1 MSLTRAQ
8 LRSLIEDDII
18 DRSDKSTLVNY
29 AINWGLELIDKTTTA
44 RGYTFADLN
53 KEEITY
59 TTISC
64 DFETTAVDAD
74 TDLITVSIDIPTGT
88 KIVFTSDDTVPT
100 GLTASTDYWAI
111 RASSTTIYVAETYLA
126 AWQGTYV
133 DIEDTGSGTHTV
145 TAYRERLAKP
155 DSCKHIYNIRLIDGA
170 SSRSLI
176 AMPPRRLDL
185 FKPFAIQC
193 TVGKSTHYIEWKD
206 WIQLYP
212 IPDDTYVINIRYNK
226 WMDAF
231 DEDTDTAE
239 VSHIDDIIAKA
250 AAIHVWEI
258 LGEPEQASI
267 MRNAVETALIKSGKL
282 ERMKPD
288 LVIKPNMGSY
298 SRSDSDTQADP
309 FVRSQR

>member
-18 DRSDKSTLVNY
+18 DRSDKTTLVNY
-29 AINWGLELIDKTTTA
+29 AIDWGLEYIDKTTTA

-185 FKPFAIQC
+185 FKTGYSYIPYQMTLMLSISGTTSGWMPLTRIRIPQRYRIL
-193 TVGKSTHYIEWKD
+193 TILLPRLLLSMYGK
-206 WIQLYP
+206 
-212 IPDDTYVINIRYNK
+212 
-226 WMDAF
+226 
-231 DEDTDTAE
+231 
-239 VSHIDDIIAKA
+239 
-250 AAIHVWEI
+250 
-258 LGEPEQASI
+258 
-267 MRNAVETALIKSGKL
+267 
-282 ERMKPD
+282 
-288 LVIKPNMGSY
+288 Y
-298 SRSDSDTQADP
+298 SVNLNRHP
-309 FVRSQR
+309 